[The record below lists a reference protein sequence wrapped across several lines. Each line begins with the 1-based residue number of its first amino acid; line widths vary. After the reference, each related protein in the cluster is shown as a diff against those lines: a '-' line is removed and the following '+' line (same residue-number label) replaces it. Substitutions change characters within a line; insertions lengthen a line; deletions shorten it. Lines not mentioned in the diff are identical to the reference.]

1 MKHEINNLPED
12 FQLVTLTIAE
22 LETLSRQVVETLVHK
37 THLETATKRGEDTLA
52 QPEEGRNVLIANWN
66 DVPQIWQ
73 DILEDDGYVL
83 DWPDEVIVCE
93 QGKAWNII
101 PGFYGDM
108 PKIKVCGGYVIT
120 KDNDPSEWIEECEM
134 TDYNQPIDAL
144 PNWFD
149 VEHLISEGY
158 EKQNEEEFE
167 NGLHV
172 GQDDDPAEIAKSL
185 FDRGAESVIFHIPRV
200 GQFDIR
206 FNVWSK

>member
-1 MKHEINNLPED
+1 MKYDINNLPED
-12 FQLVTLTIAE
+12 FCMYTLDAEELENLSSQIIDTIA
-22 LETLSRQVVETLVHK
+22 HK
-37 THLETATKRGEDTLA
+37 THLEMASKRGEDNLD
-52 QPEEGRNVLIANWN
+52 QPAEGRNVLITIWN
-66 DVPQIWQ
+66 DFPQIWQ

-83 DWPDEVIVCE
+83 EWPDEVIVCE
-93 QGKAWNII
+93 QGKAWNVI

-108 PKIKVCGGYVIT
+108 PKVKTCEGYVIT
-120 KDNDPSEWIEECEM
+120 ADNDPSEWIEECEM

-149 VEHLISEGY
+149 EDHLVAAGY

-167 NGLHV
+167 NGLHR

-185 FDRGAESVIFHIPRV
+185 FDKGAESVIFHAPRA
-200 GQFDIR
+200 GQFDVQ